1 MKTEQKPN
9 YSKNV
14 YNMQYKKDNYTRITL
29 LLRKD
34 DETLKMLEKYRLL
47 HPSESINSII
57 IKALRLLL
65 KSVFSYVDIHDLK

>member
-1 MKTEQKPN
+1 MKSEQKSN

-14 YNMQYKKDNYTRITL
+14 YNMQYKKDNYVRITL

-34 DETLKMLEKYRLL
+34 DETLKMLEKYRIL

-57 IKALRLLL
+57 TKALKLLL
-65 KSVFSYVDIHDLK
+65 KSVFSYVDMYDLK